1 MINYIVLKIWIHRKI
16 CLKQNWRTK
25 RFEGK
30 GKYEFSTGTR
40 YDGELKDG
48 MFHGKGTLFFEN
60 GAKYEAN
67 WSEGVATDVI
77 EKNNLNLAKDY
88 LLSMT
93 ILN

>member
-1 MINYIVLKIWIHRKI
+1 
-16 CLKQNWRTK
+16 
-25 RFEGK
+25 
-30 GKYEFSTGTR
+30 
-40 YDGELKDG
+40 